1 MSRTTDQ
8 RRLLAD
14 VLADPEPTEFRGLLL
29 GETLRLAGRRR
40 RVRRIGQAST
50 ALAVLCLIGTLIW
63 QFMRPGH
70 GILTPMAVSYANIRT
85 EALPSSAIVH
95 TQPCAAECIVA
106 SVASVDVV
114 HTTPNSGRFRKID
127 DDELLALVARPA
139 ALIRIGPQSAK
150 LILLNSDD
158 QKDSPLN

>member
-1 MSRTTDQ
+1 MSRATDQ

-14 VLADPEPTEFRGLLL
+14 MLAEAEPTGFRDEIL

-50 ALAVLCLIGTLIW
+50 ALAVLCLVGTLIW
-63 QFMRPGH
+63 QFIWPGH
-70 GILTPMAVSYANIRT
+70 GILAPKSANCAIVRT
-85 EALPSSAIVH
+85 ETLPPNSMVH
-95 TQPCAAECIVA
+95 TQPFAAERVVA

-114 HTTPNSGRFRKID
+114 HTTPNSGNFRKID

-139 ALIRIGPQSAK
+139 ALIRVGPHSAK
-150 LILLNSDD
+150 LILLNSEE
-158 QKDSPLN
+158 QKDFPLN